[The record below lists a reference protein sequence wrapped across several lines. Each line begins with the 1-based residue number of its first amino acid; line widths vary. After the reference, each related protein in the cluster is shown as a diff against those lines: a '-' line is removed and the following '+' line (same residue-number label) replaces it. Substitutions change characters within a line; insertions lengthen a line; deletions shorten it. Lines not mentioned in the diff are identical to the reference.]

1 VAQLVAQATCN
12 RQVVGSSPTAGSEKT
27 SSSPTFLKSR
37 IGSRSYVPHLCHIL
51 RAVPR
56 HGQPKARSG
65 SSFGPCSACGRW
77 ISRSFQRGRRWT
89 LESIAILEVS
99 TLSELQQGSVSEKR
113 SCTHSGHWF
122 ASLTPD
128 RRLQSMAVVGREQ
141 LSGTV
146 EEL

>member
-1 VAQLVAQATCN
+1 MCHTCATFF
-12 RQVVGSSPTAGSEKT
+12 G
-27 SSSPTFLKSR
+27 
-37 IGSRSYVPHLCHIL
+37 LCHGD
-51 RAVPR
+51 
-56 HGQPKARSG
+56 GQPMARSASLSMG
-65 SSFGPCSACGRW
+65 WVSKVTRPPHCGRW

-113 SCTHSGHWF
+113 SCTHSEHWF
-122 ASLTPD
+122 ANLTPD
-128 RRLQSMAVVGREQ
+128 RRLQSMAVVRREQ